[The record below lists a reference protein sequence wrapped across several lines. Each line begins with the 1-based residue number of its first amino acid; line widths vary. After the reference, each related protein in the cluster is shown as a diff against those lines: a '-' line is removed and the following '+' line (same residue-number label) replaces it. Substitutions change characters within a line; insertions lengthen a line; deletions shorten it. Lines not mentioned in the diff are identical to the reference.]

1 MRISDLS
8 SDVCSSDLLA
18 TAVTKLPPHDRDR
31 IFAAMFLILGSILFW
46 ALFEQAGSSINLYTD
61 RQVDRNILGYEVPA
75 SVFQSIN
82 SIYIITLG
90 PLFAILWTLLGRR
103 GLEPSTPAKF
113 GLALVQLGVGFLI
126 LVAGAAAAGPSN
138 LPPVLFIFLLS

>member
-61 RQVDRNILGYEVPA
+61 RQVDRNILGYEVPE

-90 PLFAILWTLLGRR
+90 TSTGRWSCWVR
-103 GLEPSTPAKF
+103 G
-113 GLALVQLGVGFLI
+113 GQDG
-126 LVAGAAAAGPSN
+126 
-138 LPPVLFIFLLS
+138 

>member
-1 MRISDLS
+1 MRISDWS
-8 SDVCSSDLLA
+8 SDVCSSDL
-18 TAVTKLPPHDRDR
+18 VTKLPPHDRDR

-113 GLALVQLGVGFLI
+113 GLALRSEEHTSELQ
-126 LVAGAAAAGPSN
+126 
-138 LPPVLFIFLLS
+138 